1 VEEDGIM
8 GFKNKI
14 ENFFPLINDDIL
26 AKMSKQ
32 ILKERIK
39 QDYKIIK
46 IQEEKIAEL
55 NKELFYWK
63 KYKHLEFDKLEEDE
77 DYWDCVV
84 MEHNLKRNSY
94 IPEIDEYRDVYP
106 KGREEYDDFCKYF
119 PKPIYSSDEDDSE

>member
-1 VEEDGIM
+1 
-8 GFKNKI
+8 
-14 ENFFPLINDDIL
+14 
-26 AKMSKQ
+26 MSKQ